1 MIMFKKILNNLKKP
15 HKIPFKIISKVKFYL
30 KKKKYNKNFYEDRQN
45 KIFKTIN
52 LDRNIG
58 LKKLLEIK
66 NKYKILRRDMSS
78 EHEVLFSSISSNPQ
92 LKVNKILEIGTF
104 DGANAFLLSLLFKDA
119 TIETIDLKKNSIDF
133 IKFYNRE
140 NKIEQFISSRDE
152 ILAKSKNIIFK
163 ELNSIKLSTAD
174 QKYDLIWID
183 GAHGYPMVCIDILNS
198 FKLINDNGIV
208 MCDDIFIDEVSSD
221 RMYQSSAAFETL
233 TNLKNEN
240 LINFNLFYKRLDAN
254 YNCDESSRQFIAFFK
269 KI

>member
-1 MIMFKKILNNLKKP
+1 MFKKILNNLKRP
-15 HKIPFKIISKVKFYL
+15 HKIPFKIVSKVKLYL

-66 NKYKILRRDMSS
+66 NKYKFLRRDMSS

-119 TIETIDLKKNSIDF
+119 TIETIDLKKNNIDF

-183 GAHGYPMVCIDILNS
+183 GAHGYPVVSMDIINS
-198 FKLINDNGIV
+198 YRLCSENGYVLVDDVWRSVDYSDKFYKSIAAHESLMTLKSSKLIND
-208 MCDDIFIDEVSSD
+208 FH
-221 RMYQSSAAFETL
+221 
-233 TNLKNEN
+233 
-240 LINFNLFYKRLDAN
+240 LIPKRLGEEFNLPWTKKY
-254 YNCDESSRQFIAFFK
+254 IGFFQC
-269 KI
+269 